1 MIVDSHM
8 HVWSM
13 DDVDYYG
20 DVNIYQYMKEN
31 NIDKTA
37 LIAISQKENVEVKR
51 IVGEQP
57 DKFFGIGYVNHKD
70 MVNSLNQLQEGVE
83 EGYIRDNTV
92 IYANWKPDR

>member
-51 IVGEQP
+51 L
-57 DKFFGIGYVNHKD
+57 
-70 MVNSLNQLQEGVE
+70 SL
-83 EGYIRDNTV
+83 IH
-92 IYANWKPDR
+92 I